1 MKAIQIKNYSKE
13 INTALSDIPKPQI
26 SDSEVLIQVKAAAV
40 NLICSGPSKGRYQRC
55 FFVPAIVGTTLIS
68 AFYAMIM
75 YFNDNR
81 FTSGELAGMA
91 TCVMVIVL
99 MSFVLYGVYRFTR
112 KSVCRKLGI

>member
-75 YFNDNR
+75 CL
-81 FTSGELAGMA
+81 T
-91 TCVMVIVL
+91 TIVL
-99 MSFVLYGVYRFTR
+99 LPANWQEWQPASW
-112 KSVCRKLGI
+112 